1 MDIRFC
7 FMVLLKQK
15 LILKIGKMN
24 FSPTDFLIIL
34 STFIILLVVLMMVAI
49 YSVFI
54 KKKSELILSQ
64 KIKDSTFEQELAYSQ
79 VEIKE
84 QTLNYVGQ
92 ELHDDL
98 GQKLSVARLMTSKMA
113 FSTDIERQKI
123 AKETN
128 LLLGECIQDIRNLS
142 KVFITK
148 QVKHFGFLESLER
161 EIFRIQRLQLI
172 EVDYK
177 INNHDLE
184 INSEHALIL
193 FRMIQE
199 CINNVIKHS
208 KSKWIQL
215 LVDDQEKWI
224 HIVVSD
230 KGIGFIANKNNNG
243 SGLKSMKSRAK
254 IINAEISMISTAN
267 EGTVVSIKYNK

>member
-1 MDIRFC
+1 
-7 FMVLLKQK
+7 
-15 LILKIGKMN
+15 MN
-24 FSPTDFLIIL
+24 FSQTDFLIIL

-54 KKKSELILSQ
+54 NKKSQLILSQ
-64 KIKDSTFEQELAYSQ
+64 KIKENIFEQELANSQ

-84 QTLNYVGQ
+84 QTLNYIGQ

-98 GQKLSVARLMTSKMA
+98 GQKLSVARLMTNKMA
-113 FSTDIERQKI
+113 FSDENERENI
-123 AKETN
+123 VDEIN
-128 LLLGECIQDIRNLS
+128 VLLGECIQDIRNLS

-148 QVKHFGFLESLER
+148 QIEHFGFIESLER
-161 EIFRIQRLQLI
+161 EIFRIKRLQLM

-193 FRMIQE
+193 FRIIQE
-199 CINNVIKHS
+199 CITNVIKHS

-215 LVDDQEKWI
+215 TVEDKKDQI
-224 HIVVSD
+224 IITVID
-230 KGIGFIANKNNNG
+230 NGIGFISKSKEDG
-243 SGLKSMKSRAK
+243 SGLKNMISRAK
-254 IINAEISMISTAN
+254 IINANFTINSNDNHGTKVLIS
-267 EGTVVSIKYNK
+267 YNK

>member
-1 MDIRFC
+1 
-7 FMVLLKQK
+7 
-15 LILKIGKMN
+15 MN
-24 FSPTDFLIIL
+24 FSQTDFLIIL

-54 KKKSELILSQ
+54 NKKSQLILAQ
-64 KIKDSTFEQELAYSQ
+64 KIKENIFEQELAYSQ

-84 QTLNYVGQ
+84 QTLNYIGQ

-98 GQKLSVARLMTSKMA
+98 GQKLSVARLMTNKMA
-113 FSTDIERQKI
+113 FSDENERENI
-123 AKETN
+123 VDEIN
-128 LLLGECIQDIRNLS
+128 VLLGECIQDIRNLS

-148 QVKHFGFLESLER
+148 QIEHFGFIESLER
-161 EIFRIQRLQLI
+161 EIFRIKRLQLM

-193 FRMIQE
+193 FRIIQE
-199 CINNVIKHS
+199 CITNVIKHS

-215 LVDDQEKWI
+215 TVEDKKDQI
-224 HIVVSD
+224 IITVID
-230 KGIGFIANKNNNG
+230 NGIGFISKSKEDG
-243 SGLKSMKSRAK
+243 SGLKNMISRAK
-254 IINAEISMISTAN
+254 IINANFTINSNDNHGTKVLIS
-267 EGTVVSIKYNK
+267 YNK

>member
-1 MDIRFC
+1 
-7 FMVLLKQK
+7 
-15 LILKIGKMN
+15 MN
-24 FSPTDFLIIL
+24 FSQTDFLIIL

-54 KKKSELILSQ
+54 NKKSQLILAQ
-64 KIKDSTFEQELAYSQ
+64 KIKENIFEQELANSQ

-84 QTLNYVGQ
+84 QTLNYIGQ

-98 GQKLSVARLMTSKMA
+98 GQKLSVARLMTNKMA
-113 FSTDIERQKI
+113 FSDENERENI
-123 AKETN
+123 VDEIN
-128 LLLGECIQDIRNLS
+128 VLLGECIQDIRNLS

-148 QVKHFGFLESLER
+148 QIEHFGFIESLER
-161 EIFRIQRLQLI
+161 EIFRIKRLQLM

-193 FRMIQE
+193 FRIIQE
-199 CINNVIKHS
+199 CITNVIKHS

-215 LVDDQEKWI
+215 TVEDKKDQI
-224 HIVVSD
+224 IITVID
-230 KGIGFIANKNNNG
+230 NGIGFISKSKEDG
-243 SGLKSMKSRAK
+243 SGLKNMISRAK
-254 IINAEISMISTAN
+254 IINANFTINSNDNHGTKVLIS
-267 EGTVVSIKYNK
+267 YNK

>member
-1 MDIRFC
+1 
-7 FMVLLKQK
+7 
-15 LILKIGKMN
+15 MN
-24 FSPTDFLIIL
+24 FSQTDFLIIL

-54 KKKSELILSQ
+54 NKKSQLILAQ
-64 KIKDSTFEQELAYSQ
+64 KIKENIFEQELANSQ

-84 QTLNYVGQ
+84 QTLNYIGQ

-98 GQKLSVARLMTSKMA
+98 GQKLSVARLMTNKMA
-113 FSTDIERQKI
+113 FSNENERENI
-123 AKETN
+123 VDEIN
-128 LLLGECIQDIRNLS
+128 VLLGECIQDIRNLS

-148 QVKHFGFLESLER
+148 QIEHFGFIESLER
-161 EIFRIQRLQLI
+161 EIFRIKRLQLM

-193 FRMIQE
+193 FRIIQE
-199 CINNVIKHS
+199 CITNVIKHS

-215 LVDDQEKWI
+215 TVEDKKDQI
-224 HIVVSD
+224 IITVID
-230 KGIGFIANKNNNG
+230 NGIGFISKSKEDG
-243 SGLKSMKSRAK
+243 SGLKNMISRAK
-254 IINAEISMISTAN
+254 IINANFTINSNDNHGTKVLIS
-267 EGTVVSIKYNK
+267 YNK